1 VIEGFTLT
9 SLGPLDES
17 NARDPNAWGIG
28 SHRFGI
34 LGTQRIPT
42 WEPLAVAHAP
52 TPSGLQLRVL
62 DRFAHE
68 STYLAGA
75 QTGRRP
81 LLPATDFG
89 RGCGA
94 FAGSRWWVADGLR
107 GTLQTWP
114 PAPFPTP
121 EGLWFGASSRGDTLA
136 LASAAQEIV
145 LVDARTGRASVR
157 FPARVSPASPSRLGD
172 CSSIA
177 LGESWVATLDPYT
190 DRVGI
195 HSLSGVPLADVSLAK
210 AITPPPITATSI
222 AAGGHYLGIA
232 YADRLELV
240 DVVDSC
246 AETAD
251 VRAGTPSP

>member
-1 VIEGFTLT
+1 M
-9 SLGPLDES
+9 S
-17 NARDPNAWGIG
+17 
-28 SHRFGI
+28 
-34 LGTQRIPT
+34 GTVR
-42 WEPLAVAHAP
+42 
-52 TPSGLQLRVL
+52 
-62 DRFAHE
+62 
-68 STYLAGA
+68 
-75 QTGRRP
+75 
-81 LLPATDFG
+81 
-89 RGCGA
+89 
-94 FAGSRWWVADGLR
+94 
-107 GTLQTWP
+107 TWP
-114 PAPFPTP
+114 PATFPTP

-136 LASAAQEIV
+136 LAGAAQEIV
-145 LVDARTGRASVR
+145 LVDARNGQVSAR

-190 DRVGI
+190 DRVAI
-195 HSLSGVPLADVSLAK
+195 YSLSGDPLADVSLQK
-210 AITPPPITATSI
+210 AIMPPPNTATSI